1 MTRNSSKNFKMT
13 FGNLERSLEVYK
25 LDYLRFGRDRKTET
39 LVFATHGFIKK
50 VDKVPTNEIERA
62 LNIRKKYFESKL
74 KK

>member
-1 MTRNSSKNFKMT
+1 MT

-50 VDKVPTNEIERA
+50 VDKVASNEIDRA
-62 LNIRKKYFESKL
+62 VKIKTKYFECKR